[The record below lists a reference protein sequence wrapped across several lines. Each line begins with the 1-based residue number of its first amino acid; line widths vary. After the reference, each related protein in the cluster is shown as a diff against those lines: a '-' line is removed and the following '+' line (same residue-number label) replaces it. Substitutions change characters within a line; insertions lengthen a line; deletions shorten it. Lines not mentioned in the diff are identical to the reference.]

1 MPTVLDPIDS
11 LWNELEY
18 HCSYV
23 LCGLNV
29 LKRVEKVPL
38 TGVTFYPSFYHWMIY
53 RGFQLLWSW
62 WSSKKFGKFQ
72 VL

>member
-1 MPTVLDPIDS
+1 MPTVLDLIDS

-18 HCSYV
+18 LCSYV

-38 TGVTFYPSFYHWMIY
+38 TGVTFYPIVFCHGMIY
-53 RGFQLLWSW
+53 RGFQLLWSEV
-62 WSSKKFGKFQ
+62 SLFLKKIW
-72 VL
+72 